1 MGGGGGIPLYDFMKI
16 LIMGAFG
23 FLGSRLTSYFESRHT
38 VIGLARKRN
47 NEATINNI
55 IYTTENN
62 WIEKIVEFEPN
73 IIINTIACYGR
84 HNEPATALIESNIL
98 MPIRVLESISSLD
111 AVFINCGTSLPPNT
125 SLYAYTKQKAN
136 ELAAAIIDKVC
147 GKYIE
152 LKLEHFYGAFDG
164 DDKFT
169 SMVIRRCLSNQPVKL
184 TSGLQQRDF
193 LYIKDLLTAFD
204 CIINNVNN
212 FPKFHSI
219 EVGSGKA
226 ISIREYVETVKNI
239 TKSNSIIEFGVVKE
253 RANELMYSCAD
264 IAELEK
270 IGWKREF
277 SLVDALTEIIEEEG
291 K

>member
-1 MGGGGGIPLYDFMKI
+1 MKI

-204 CIINNVNN
+204 CILNNVNN

>member
-1 MGGGGGIPLYDFMKI
+1 KI

>member
-1 MGGGGGIPLYDFMKI
+1 
-16 LIMGAFG
+16 IMGAFG

>member
-1 MGGGGGIPLYDFMKI
+1 MKI

-291 K
+291 

>member
-1 MGGGGGIPLYDFMKI
+1 MKI

-111 AVFINCGTSLPPNT
+111 AVFINCGTSLPTNT

>member
-1 MGGGGGIPLYDFMKI
+1 MKI

-277 SLVDALTEIIEEEG
+277 SLVDALTEIIDEDG
-291 K
+291 N

>member
-1 MGGGGGIPLYDFMKI
+1 MKI

-226 ISIREYVETVKNI
+226 ISIREYVETIKNI

>member
-1 MGGGGGIPLYDFMKI
+1 MKI

-277 SLVDALTEIIEEEG
+277 FLVDALTEIIEEEG

>member
-1 MGGGGGIPLYDFMKI
+1 MKI

-62 WIEKIVEFEPN
+62 WFEKIVEFEPN

>member
-1 MGGGGGIPLYDFMKI
+1 MKI

-55 IYTTENN
+55 IYMTENN

>member
-1 MGGGGGIPLYDFMKI
+1 MKI

-55 IYTTENN
+55 IYSTENN

>member
-1 MGGGGGIPLYDFMKI
+1 MKI

-111 AVFINCGTSLPPNT
+111 TVFINCGTSLPPNT

>member
-1 MGGGGGIPLYDFMKI
+1 MKI

-226 ISIREYVETVKNI
+226 ISLREYVETVKNI
-239 TKSNSIIEFGVVKE
+239 TKSNSIIEFAVVKE
-253 RANELMYSCAD
+253 RANELMYSSAD

>member
-1 MGGGGGIPLYDFMKI
+1 MKI

-62 WIEKIVEFEPN
+62 WIERIVEFEPN

-204 CIINNVNN
+204 CIISHVNN

>member
-1 MGGGGGIPLYDFMKI
+1 MKI

-212 FPKFHSI
+212 FRKFHSI

>member
-1 MGGGGGIPLYDFMKI
+1 
-16 LIMGAFG
+16 MGAFG

-270 IGWKREF
+270 IGWKEF

-291 K
+291 NEAFNYRWMWLSWE

>member
-1 MGGGGGIPLYDFMKI
+1 
-16 LIMGAFG
+16 
-23 FLGSRLTSYFESRHT
+23 
-38 VIGLARKRN
+38 
-47 NEATINNI
+47 
-55 IYTTENN
+55 
-62 WIEKIVEFEPN
+62 
-73 IIINTIACYGR
+73 
-84 HNEPATALIESNIL
+84 
-98 MPIRVLESISSLD
+98 
-111 AVFINCGTSLPPNT
+111 
-125 SLYAYTKQKAN
+125 
-136 ELAAAIIDKVC
+136 
-147 GKYIE
+147 
-152 LKLEHFYGAFDG
+152 KLEHFYGAFDG

-204 CIINNVNN
+204 CIISNVNN

-219 EVGSGKA
+219 EVGSGEA
-226 ISIREYVETVKNI
+226 TSIREYVETVKNI

-253 RANELMYSCAD
+253 RVNELMYSCAD

-277 SLVDALTEIIEEEG
+277 SLVDALTEIIEEEE

>member
-1 MGGGGGIPLYDFMKI
+1 MKI

-62 WIEKIVEFEPN
+62 WIEKIVEFNPN

-204 CIINNVNN
+204 CIISNVNN

>member
-1 MGGGGGIPLYDFMKI
+1 MKI

-152 LKLEHFYGAFDG
+152 LKLEHFYGDFDG

>member
-1 MGGGGGIPLYDFMKI
+1 MKI

-164 DDKFT
+164 DNKFT

>member
-1 MGGGGGIPLYDFMKI
+1 MKI

-253 RANELMYSCAD
+253 RANELIYSCAD

>member
-1 MGGGGGIPLYDFMKI
+1 MRGGIPLYDFMKI

>member
-1 MGGGGGIPLYDFMKI
+1 
-16 LIMGAFG
+16 MGAFG

-164 DDKFT
+164 DDKLT

>member
-1 MGGGGGIPLYDFMKI
+1 MKI

>member
-1 MGGGGGIPLYDFMKI
+1 MKI

-184 TSGLQQRDF
+184 TSSLQQRDF

>member
-1 MGGGGGIPLYDFMKI
+1 MKI

-23 FLGSRLTSYFESRHT
+23 SLGSRLTSYFESRHT

>member
-1 MGGGGGIPLYDFMKI
+1 
-16 LIMGAFG
+16 MGAFG

-62 WIEKIVEFEPN
+62 WIEKIVEFKPN

-111 AVFINCGTSLPPNT
+111 AVFINCGTSLPPHT

-204 CIINNVNN
+204 CIISNVNN

>member
-1 MGGGGGIPLYDFMKI
+1 
-16 LIMGAFG
+16 
-23 FLGSRLTSYFESRHT
+23 
-38 VIGLARKRN
+38 
-47 NEATINNI
+47 
-55 IYTTENN
+55 

-193 LYIKDLLTAFD
+193 LYIKDL
-204 CIINNVNN
+204 
-212 FPKFHSI
+212 
-219 EVGSGKA
+219 
-226 ISIREYVETVKNI
+226 
-239 TKSNSIIEFGVVKE
+239 
-253 RANELMYSCAD
+253 
-264 IAELEK
+264 
-270 IGWKREF
+270 
-277 SLVDALTEIIEEEG
+277 
-291 K
+291 

>member
-1 MGGGGGIPLYDFMKI
+1 
-16 LIMGAFG
+16 MGAFG

-62 WIEKIVEFEPN
+62 WIEKIVEFKPN

-152 LKLEHFYGAFDG
+152 LKLEHIYGAFDG

-204 CIINNVNN
+204 CIISNVNN

>member
-1 MGGGGGIPLYDFMKI
+1 MKI

-136 ELAAAIIDKVC
+136 ELAAIIDKVC

>member
-1 MGGGGGIPLYDFMKI
+1 M
-16 LIMGAFG
+16 
-23 FLGSRLTSYFESRHT
+23 
-38 VIGLARKRN
+38 
-47 NEATINNI
+47 NNI

-193 LYIKDLLTAFD
+193 LNIKDLLTAFD

-219 EVGSGKA
+219 GVGSGKA

>member
-1 MGGGGGIPLYDFMKI
+1 
-16 LIMGAFG
+16 MGAFG
-23 FLGSRLTSYFESRHT
+23 FLGSRLTYYFESRHT

-47 NEATINNI
+47 NAATINNI

>member
-1 MGGGGGIPLYDFMKI
+1 
-16 LIMGAFG
+16 MGAFG

-98 MPIRVLESISSLD
+98 MPIKVLESISSLD

-164 DDKFT
+164 DNKFT

>member
-1 MGGGGGIPLYDFMKI
+1 MKI

-169 SMVIRRCLSNQPVKL
+169 SMVIIRCLSNQPVKL

>member
-1 MGGGGGIPLYDFMKI
+1 

>member
-1 MGGGGGIPLYDFMKI
+1 
-16 LIMGAFG
+16 MGAFG

-98 MPIRVLESISSLD
+98 MPIRELESISSLD

>member
-1 MGGGGGIPLYDFMKI
+1 MKI

-38 VIGLARKRN
+38 VVGLARKRN

-98 MPIRVLESISSLD
+98 MPIKVLESISSLD

-204 CIINNVNN
+204 CIISNVNN

-253 RANELMYSCAD
+253 RVNELMYSCAD

>member
-1 MGGGGGIPLYDFMKI
+1 MKI

-62 WIEKIVEFEPN
+62 WIEKLVEFEPN